1 MCSKAYVSDIQQ
13 LSLFFKAVDQ
23 FKFKKHEILLK
34 IVNFIE
40 KKRLFR
46 ELSKFHGLCKF
57 L

>member
-40 KKRLFR
+40 KNVYFVN
-46 ELSKFHGLCKF
+46 
-57 L
+57 

>member
-1 MCSKAYVSDIQQ
+1 MCSKAYVSDIQ

-40 KKRLFR
+40 KNVYFVN
-46 ELSKFHGLCKF
+46 
-57 L
+57 